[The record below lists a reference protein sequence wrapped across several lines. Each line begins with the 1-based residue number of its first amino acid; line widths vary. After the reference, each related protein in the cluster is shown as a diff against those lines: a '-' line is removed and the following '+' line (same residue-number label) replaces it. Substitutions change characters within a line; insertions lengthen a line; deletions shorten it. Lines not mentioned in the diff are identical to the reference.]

1 MSQEKKHLQPDIDL
15 DAQALLALSEARAT
29 PPGPERSA
37 AMKRAGILR
46 NAADKHGLA
55 FQQPLQV
62 RPVGRSAGVSAII
75 IARADQS
82 PAGMGL
88 TLYIGGSSVVLR
100 IQRVELLIE
109 PMLGGDPGVDGA
121 ADRFDR
127 SWLHDRAS
135 PMANESALSLSPK
148 KRGPFH
154 LVPVMAKATLER
166 LS

>member
-1 MSQEKKHLQPDIDL
+1 MSKEKKQLQPDLDL
-15 DAQALLALSEARAT
+15 HAQALLALSEARAT

-62 RPVGRSAGVSAII
+62 GPVGRSAGVSAIV

-88 TLYIGGSSVVLR
+88 TLYVCRGSIILMAQSGHSVNWRYQLS
-100 IQRVELLIE
+100 
-109 PMLGGDPGVDGA
+109 A
-121 ADRFDR
+121 AKGR
-127 SWLHDRAS
+127 H
-135 PMANESALSLSPK
+135 
-148 KRGPFH
+148 
-154 LVPVMAKATLER
+154 
-166 LS
+166 